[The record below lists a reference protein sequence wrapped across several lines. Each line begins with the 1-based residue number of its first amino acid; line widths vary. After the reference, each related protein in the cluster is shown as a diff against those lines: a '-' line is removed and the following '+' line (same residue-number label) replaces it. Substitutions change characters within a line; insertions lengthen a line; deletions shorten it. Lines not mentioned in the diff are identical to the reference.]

1 MTKLTLSQLSGLLF
15 RACDDLRGNMD
26 ASEYKEYIFGMLFL
40 KRLSDLFDQEREQ
53 LAKDLK
59 SRGMSE
65 KQIAAQLANPDKY
78 TFFVPERAYWSKIR
92 HLKTNV
98 GSGLNKALE
107 ALEDANVEAL
117 QDVLKHINFNRKI
130 GQRTLDDDTLANF
143 VQNFEKIPL
152 RDENFEFPDLLGAAY
167 EYLIKFFAD
176 SAGKKAGEFYTP
188 ADVVRTLVEIVDPQ
202 PHMSIYDPT
211 CGSGGMLIHTRDYI
225 RECGGNPKDL
235 SLFGQESIGT
245 TWSICKMNM
254 LLHGISHADIRQE
267 DTIRRPQHKAENS
280 ELKRY
285 DRVLANPPFSQNYIK
300 KDIEYPGRFAVWMPE
315 KGKKADLM
323 FVQHMLAVL
332 KADGKMAT
340 IMPHGVLFRGGEER
354 EARRHFIEKGWLEA
368 VIGLPAGLFYGTGI
382 PACVLVMN
390 KKDAATRKHVFF
402 INADREYREGKAQ
415 NFLRPEDISKMV
427 HVYRE
432 RKNVE
437 GYARLVPVSEIAA
450 EDFNCNIRRYV
461 DNAPPAEPHDVR
473 AHLHGGVPV
482 VEIDALHHF
491 WKNYPG
497 LREQVFVPRSSGSLS
512 PWERGGVRAEDPAS
526 GKHPTTP
533 VPPELLRLARTLRHN
548 SADAENLM
556 WNLLRGR
563 QIAGAKFRRQ
573 HPLEPYVLDF
583 YCHEL
588 KLAIELDGGQ
598 HNEPAGRAHDK
609 QRDGFVARQGI
620 RTLRF
625 WNNQVLAETEAV
637 LEAVHQAVVESEAA
651 GPSSNRPSP
660 SPLPEGEGIRSMP
673 DHRPL
678 PEGESKE
685 SDRSF
690 VPLPGGEG
698 IRYPV
703 PSPLPSPSGRGMGE
717 GLYADF
723 APIVTD
729 RRALA
734 ELVKSDPGVAKAHAR
749 FLETLEL
756 WWKEHLPL
764 VEALAPKNGKRG
776 NVYELRRQLLVSI
789 AQRFPSPIGRGEG
802 EGQGE
807 GAPGILTE
815 HQIRGALAS
824 YFEFFKPEF
833 KSIAFSGWG
842 PELIPDDDILQS
854 QFPQILADMEQKRV
868 RLDELSA
875 LFAAADEEDYEDSDD
890 SGVLPDSEVKALRA
904 DLKEAKAQA
913 KLMKKEKRDQPE
925 FLVRTEAAEKRLVR
939 HKGLEDE
946 ERRLKADLRATEKR
960 KEELVAAARQKIDR
974 EEARRVILDR
984 LHRLLVQT
992 YEGYLRADQRACI
1005 SALENL
1011 HAKYAVTAKAIE
1023 AKRDAEAAKLKAFL
1037 AELGYE

>member
-1 MTKLTLSQLSGLLF
+1 MTKLTLSQLSSLLF

-40 KRLSDLFDQEREQ
+40 KRMSDLFDQEREQ
-53 LAKDLK
+53 LAKELNAK
-59 SRGMSE
+59 GMSDA
-65 KQIAAQLANPDKY
+65 KIATQLTNPDKY
-78 TFFVPERAYWSKIR
+78 TFFVPERTHWSKIR

-107 ALEDANVEAL
+107 ALEDANSHAL

-211 CGSGGMLIHTRDYI
+211 CGSGGMLIQTRDYI
-225 RECGGNPKDL
+225 RECGGNPKDV
-235 SLFGQESIGT
+235 SFFGQESIGT

-254 LLHGISHADIRQE
+254 LLHGISDADIRQE
-267 DTIRRPQHKAENS
+267 DTIRRPQHKADNN

-354 EARRHFIEKGWLEA
+354 EARKYFIERGWLDA

-390 KKDAATRKHVFF
+390 KKDAANRKHVFF

-427 HVYRE
+427 HAYRE

-437 GYARLVPVSEIAA
+437 GYARLVPVKEIEA
-450 EDFNCNIRRYV
+450 EEFNCNIRRYV
-461 DNAPPAEPHDVR
+461 DNAPPPEPHDVR

-482 VEIDALHHF
+482 VEIDALSHF
-491 WKNYPG
+491 WKNYAG
-497 LREQVFVPRSSGSLS
+497 LRERVFVL
-512 PWERGGVRAEDPAS
+512 RAKDS
-526 GKHPTTP
+526 TY
-533 VPPELLRLARTLRHN
+533 
-548 SADAENLM
+548 S
-556 WNLLRGR
+556 
-563 QIAGAKFRRQ
+563 
-573 HPLEPYVLDF
+573 
-583 YCHEL
+583 
-588 KLAIELDGGQ
+588 
-598 HNEPAGRAHDK
+598 
-609 QRDGFVARQGI
+609 
-620 RTLRF
+620 
-625 WNNQVLAETEAV
+625 
-637 LEAVHQAVVESEAA
+637 
-651 GPSSNRPSP
+651 
-660 SPLPEGEGIRSMP
+660 
-673 DHRPL
+673 
-678 PEGESKE
+678 
-685 SDRSF
+685 
-690 VPLPGGEG
+690 
-698 IRYPV
+698 
-703 PSPLPSPSGRGMGE
+703 
-717 GLYADF
+717 DF
-723 APIVTD
+723 APVVTE
-729 RRALA
+729 RRVLA
-734 ELVKSDPGVAKAHAR
+734 ELVKSDPGVAKAHGR
-749 FLETLEL
+749 FVDKLEL

-764 VEALAPKNGKRG
+764 IEALAPKYGKRG

-789 AQRFPSPIGRGEG
+789 SATFAKQHL
-802 EGQGE
+802 
-807 GAPGILTE
+807 LTE

-842 PELIPDDDILQS
+842 PELIPDDDILLS
-854 QFPQILADMEQKRV
+854 QFPEILADMEQKRL
-868 RLDELSA
+868 RLAELSA
-875 LFAAADEEDYEDSDD
+875 FFVAADEEEYEDSDD
-890 SGVLPDSEVKALRA
+890 TGVLPDSEVKTLKAE
-904 DLKEAKAQA
+904 LKEAKAQA
-913 KLMKKEKRDQPE
+913 KLAKKEKREQSG
-925 FLVRTEAAEKRLVR
+925 FLIRAETAEKRLAR
-939 HKGLEDE
+939 HNALEDE
-946 ERRLKADLRATEKR
+946 ARQLKADLRATEKK
-960 KEELVAAARQKIDR
+960 KEELVSAAREKIDR
-974 EEARRVILDR
+974 NEARRVILNR

-992 YEGYLRADQRACI
+992 YEGYLRADQRACL
-1005 SALENL
+1005 AVLENL
-1011 HAKYAVTAKAIE
+1011 HAKYAVTAKTIE
-1023 AKRDAEAAKLKAFL
+1023 AKRDAEAVKLKTFL

>member
-1 MTKLTLSQLSGLLF
+1 MTKLTLSQLSSLLF

-40 KRLSDLFDQEREQ
+40 KRMSDLFDQEREH
-53 LAKDLK
+53 LAKELK
-59 SRGMSE
+59 VKGMSE
-65 KQIAAQLANPDKY
+65 SKIAAQLTNPDKY
-78 TFFVPERAYWSKIR
+78 TFFVPERAHWSKIR

-107 ALEDANVEAL
+107 ALEDANVDAL

-211 CGSGGMLIHTRDYI
+211 CGSGGMLIQTRDYI
-225 RECGGNPKDL
+225 RECGGNPKDV
-235 SLFGQESIGT
+235 SFFGQESIGT

-254 LLHGISHADIRQE
+254 LLHGISDADIRQE
-267 DTIRRPQHKAENS
+267 DTIRRPQHKAESN

-340 IMPHGVLFRGGEER
+340 IMPHGVLFRGGEEK
-354 EARRHFIEKGWLEA
+354 EARKYFIERGWLDA

-390 KKDAATRKHVFF
+390 KKDAANRKHVFF

-427 HVYRE
+427 HAYRE
-432 RKNVE
+432 RKNIE

-450 EDFNCNIRRYV
+450 EDYNCNIRRYV
-461 DNAPPAEPHDVR
+461 DNAPPPEPHDVR

-482 VEIDALHHF
+482 VEIDALSHF
-491 WKNYPG
+491 WKNYQG
-497 LREQVFVPRSSGSLS
+497 LRERVFVQRSKDSTYSDFS
-512 PWERGGVRAEDPAS
+512 PAV
-526 GKHPTTP
+526 
-533 VPPELLRLARTLRHN
+533 
-548 SADAENLM
+548 
-556 WNLLRGR
+556 
-563 QIAGAKFRRQ
+563 
-573 HPLEPYVLDF
+573 
-583 YCHEL
+583 
-588 KLAIELDGGQ
+588 
-598 HNEPAGRAHDK
+598 
-609 QRDGFVARQGI
+609 
-620 RTLRF
+620 
-625 WNNQVLAETEAV
+625 TE
-637 LEAVHQAVVESEAA
+637 
-651 GPSSNRPSP
+651 
-660 SPLPEGEGIRSMP
+660 
-673 DHRPL
+673 
-678 PEGESKE
+678 
-685 SDRSF
+685 
-690 VPLPGGEG
+690 
-698 IRYPV
+698 
-703 PSPLPSPSGRGMGE
+703 
-717 GLYADF
+717 
-723 APIVTD
+723 
-729 RRALA
+729 RRALT

-764 VEALAPKNGKRG
+764 IEALAPKNGKRG

-789 AQRFPSPIGRGEG
+789 AATFAKQT
-802 EGQGE
+802 
-807 GAPGILTE
+807 ILTE

-842 PELIPDDDILQS
+842 PELIPDEDILQS
-854 QFPQILADMEQKRV
+854 QFPEILAQMEQKRL
-868 RLDELSA
+868 RLAELSA
-875 LFAAADEEDYEDSDD
+875 LFASADEEDYEDSDD
-890 SGVLPDSEVKALRA
+890 TGVLPDSEVKALKSE
-904 DLKEAKAQA
+904 LKEAKAQA
-913 KLMKKEKRDQPE
+913 KLAKKEQRDQSK
-925 FLVRTEAAEKRLVR
+925 FLVRAEVAEKRLAR

-946 ERRLKADLRATEKR
+946 ERQLKADLRATEKK
-960 KEELVAAARQKIDR
+960 KEELVAAAREKIDHN
-974 EEARRVILDR
+974 EARRVIIDR

-992 YEGYLRADQRACI
+992 YEGYLRADQRACLA
-1005 SALENL
+1005 ALENL
-1011 HAKYAVTAKAIE
+1011 HAKYAVTANAIE
-1023 AKRDAEAAKLKAFL
+1023 AKRDAQAAKLKKFL
-1037 AELGYE
+1037 VELGYD